1 MKIAFFETKSSD
13 KKFFESRFAEKNNVT
28 FTNKTINETNLTDL
42 KDLEIATVFI
52 YSEVDKE
59 VLGKLP
65 NLKAIFT
72 MSTGYDHIDLEEAKK
87 RNIVVANIPTYGE
100 HTVAEHTFAL
110 ILAISRK
117 IIESYKRVKDGNF
130 SPDGLTGFDL
140 KGKTLGVVG
149 VGNIGKNVVTIANG
163 FGMKVLGYQ
172 RYPDQELANEYNF
185 ELVDLDKLLSESDII
200 TLHIPYNKETH
211 HFINDQ
217 KIAKMKDGVILINT
231 SRGGVIDTRALIYY
245 LNSKKIAA
253 CGLDVLE
260 EEPIL
265 REEAELFY
273 STNIDSQELM
283 GLLENHFLLKNPN
296 VIITPHNAFNSIE
309 SLKRIAEITCEN
321 IEAFMKGSPENV
333 VS

>member
-1 MKIAFFETKSSD
+1 MRITFFETKDSD
-13 KKFFESRFAEKNNVT
+13 KKFFESHFRNTHSAT
-28 FTNKTINETNLTDL
+28 FTSKTINEADLTDL
-42 KDLEIATVFI
+42 VDLEIAVVFI
-52 YSEVDKE
+52 YSGFNKE
-59 VLGKLP
+59 VFDKLP

-72 MSTGYDHIDLEEAKK
+72 MSTGYDHIDLEEAKR
-87 RNIVVANIPTYGE
+87 RNIIVANIPTYGE

-140 KGKTLGVVG
+140 KGKTLGVIG
-149 VGNIGKNVVTIANG
+149 VGNIGKNIVTIANG
-163 FGMKVLGYQ
+163 FGMRVLGYQ
-172 RYPDQELANEYNF
+172 RHPDQELAHEYNF
-185 ELVDLDKLLSESDII
+185 ELVDLDRLLSESDII

-231 SRGGVIDTRALIYY
+231 SRGGIIDTRALIYY

-283 GLLENHFLLKNPN
+283 SILENHFLLKNPN
-296 VIITPHNAFNSIE
+296 VIITPHNAFNSTE

-321 IEAFMKGSPENV
+321 IEAFIKGSPENV
-333 VS
+333 VG